1 MQRRKLK
8 QPLLNLMGVLELY
21 IKEAGMIIPRYLAS
35 IRSLCSNRKISKS
48 RGNANSSYVYSSNC
62 YSNNSQ
68 KKNLE

>member
-35 IRSLCSNRKISKS
+35 IRSLCSNRKIIKS
-48 RGNANSSYVYSSNC
+48 RGNTNSSYVYSSN
-62 YSNNSQ
+62 YTNNSQ